1 MIQKRRFFFAVA
13 LLTLAATLVVP
24 VGAVGVAAAPLV
36 VVAGHVGAATVAAPR
51 AIFAPE
57 APLPAQ
63 QTGRSATV
71 AGRPN
76 FSGTWRLDVEASDVT
91 SPDGLAGLGGA
102 APENLYITQARNG
115 ALILSSRVNGAQPRT
130 YIIGGENPLP
140 APGGEAARMTMSSRW
155 EGSTLVS
162 EGSGEF
168 EGSSLVVREVMSLSP
183 DGRTLRLEVTTTLA
197 GAGSTNTLI
206 YSKAGS

>member
-1 MIQKRRFFFAVA
+1 MIQKRTFFFTVVPLVVA
-13 LLTLAATLVVP
+13 AAPVVLAAAPLV
-24 VGAVGVAAAPLV
+24 VAAAPLV
-36 VVAGHVGAATVAAPR
+36 VATVAARR
-51 AIFAPE
+51 AIGAPE

-63 QTGRSATV
+63 RAGRSGEV
-71 AGRPN
+71 PERPN
-76 FSGTWRLDVEASDVT
+76 FSGTWRLDAEASDVT

-115 ALILSSRVNGAQPRT
+115 ALILSSRVNGAQPRN

-155 EGSTLVS
+155 EGSNLVN
-162 EGSGEF
+162 EGSGEVG
-168 EGSSLVVREVMSLSP
+168 GSSLVVREVMSLSP
-183 DGRTLRLEVTTTLA
+183 DGRTLELEVTTTLA

-206 YSKAGS
+206 YRKAGS

>member
-1 MIQKRRFFFAVA
+1 MIQKRTSFFTVGPIAVA
-13 LLTLAATLVVP
+13 AALVVP
-24 VGAVGVAAAPLV
+24 VAVAGVAAAPLV
-36 VVAGHVGAATVAAPR
+36 VAAASLTATTVAAPWAAGAPAALLSVQR
-51 AIFAPE
+51 AGI
-57 APLPAQ
+57 
-63 QTGRSATV
+63 TGTV
-71 AGRPN
+71 AERPN
-76 FSGTWRLDVEASDVT
+76 FSGTWRLDAEASDVT

-115 ALILSSRVNGAQPRT
+115 ALILSSRVNGAQPRN

-155 EGSTLVS
+155 QGLILVN
-162 EGSGEF
+162 EGSGEV
-168 EGSSLVVREVMSLSP
+168 EGDPLVVREAMSLSP

-206 YSKAGS
+206 YRKAGS